1 MLDRDGPVPV
11 YKQIADLIQEQIR
24 RGELVEGDAIPS
36 EAEMEAEYRVA
47 RPTARRVTRELR
59 DLGLVH
65 TLQGVGTF
73 VGDGTV
79 YRPRRNPPLYELIAT
94 EIAERIRRRELKPNR
109 PIPSEKSL
117 MQQYGV
123 AKVTVRQ
130 AIGLLRDQGYVFT
143 VPHRGSYV
151 RAPENWPDRPGD
163 AVRELERP
171 RHRLTNR

>member
-1 MLDRDGPVPV
+1 MLDRDGPVPI
-11 YKQIADLIQEQIR
+11 YKQIAELIHEQIR

-36 EAEMEAEYRVA
+36 EAEMEAEYGVA
-47 RPTARRVTRELR
+47 RPTARRVARELR
-59 DLGLVH
+59 ELGLVR
-65 TLQGVGTF
+65 TVQGMGTF

-79 YRPRRNPPLYELIAT
+79 YRPRRKPPLYELMAR
-94 EIAERIRRRELKPNR
+94 EVAERIERRELKPNR

-130 AIGLLRDQGYVFT
+130 AVGLLRDQGYVFT

-151 RAPENWPDRPGD
+151 CAPEDWPDRPGD
-163 AVRELERP
+163 AVRGA
-171 RHRLTNR
+171 

>member
-36 EAEMEAEYRVA
+36 EAEMEAAFGVA
-47 RPTARRVTRELR
+47 RLTARRAARELR

-65 TLQGVGTF
+65 TVQGEGTF
-73 VGDGTV
+73 VGDGTT
-79 YRPRRNPPLYELIAT
+79 YRPRRKPLLRELIAR
-94 EIAERIRRRELKPNR
+94 EVAERIERRELKPNR

-123 AKVTVRQ
+123 AKMTVRQ
-130 AIGLLRDQGYVFT
+130 AVGLLRDQGYVFT

-151 RAPENWPDRPGD
+151 CAPEDWPKDPRKHEG
-163 AVRELERP
+163 LEG
-171 RHRLTNR
+171 